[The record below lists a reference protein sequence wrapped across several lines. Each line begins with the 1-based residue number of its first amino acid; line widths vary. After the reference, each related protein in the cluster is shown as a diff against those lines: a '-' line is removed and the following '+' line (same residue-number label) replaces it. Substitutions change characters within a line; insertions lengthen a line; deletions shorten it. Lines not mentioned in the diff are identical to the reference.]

1 MPYCHESGLILKIKK
16 SSTQNSSIF
25 VRDVNG
31 FSKIGQNAILS
42 VCVCVR
48 FFSIISKTAL
58 TIFFKLC
65 TVIRF
70 ANRRKTAYLI
80 FPGKFAKGSYAS
92 GKSLIFGLYSILL
105 KNGFDSSIG
114 MHIKVVKSFKRNNFC
129 LKYFLEKSVFSRINE
144 PPQYTGSVKLS
155 ESMGC
160 WVSLNLSRC
169 VDS

>member
-1 MPYCHESGLILKIKK
+1 M
-16 SSTQNSSIF
+16 
-25 VRDVNG
+25 
-31 FSKIGQNAILS
+31 
-42 VCVCVR
+42 CVR
-48 FFSIISKTAL
+48 FFSIISKTAV

-80 FPGKFAKGSYAS
+80 FSGKFAKGSYAS

-144 PPQYTGSVKLS
+144 LPQYTGSVKLS